1 MGLPPPSSPSGLGL
15 PPCYRAPQLQASTES
30 ADPTGTRGAPPSR
43 SSSSPS
49 SPSCSRPGPPV
60 QKLSSRFPLIGGFG
74 ARTRPKKCDQ
84 SPLRS
89 QDPPGLLHLCLLH
102 QPHRD
107 DVPH

>member
-60 QKLSSRFPLIGGFG
+60 QKLSSRLAESYFRSAPSSVESQNHWYCFLFS
-74 ARTRPKKCDQ
+74 TRFSHKI
-84 SPLRS
+84 
-89 QDPPGLLHLCLLH
+89 H
-102 QPHRD
+102 
-107 DVPH
+107 